1 MHVTPRYKQTL
12 AGIIPN
18 DWEVTT
24 LGEAVDFLDGLRRP
38 VKDSDRARMRGD
50 IPYYGASGVVDY
62 VDNYIF
68 DEDLILLGEDGENI
82 LSRKCRLAFTISGK
96 TWVNN
101 HAHVLRPRP
110 PFVLNYLADFLESR
124 DYAQYNT
131 GTAQPKLNKF
141 VCSRIPVVQ
150 PPLPEQHA
158 IAAALSD
165 ADGLLRCL
173 DLLVAKKRDLKQAS
187 MQELLSGKKRLPG
200 FGEGWVSRRLGD
212 HVTILRNGTNSRAE
226 LDSQGRVRYLHYG
239 DIHGCHEVTLTTDS
253 LPFLPAAKASSLDRL
268 QDGDLIFADASE
280 DIVGVSKSVEIRGSK
295 GAEIVA
301 GLHTIAVRFDKQILA
316 DGFKGYLQHFGPFSN
331 HLRRLAAGTKV
342 LATNRAHIASAE
354 LLLPPLAE
362 QTAIASVLSDMAAE
376 IAALERRRN
385 KMKLLKQ
392 AMMQELLT
400 GRTRLV

>member
-1 MHVTPRYKQTL
+1 MDVTPKYKQTL
-12 AGIIPN
+12 AGVIPN

-50 IPYYGASGVVDY
+50 IPYYGASGIVDY
-62 VDNYIF
+62 VNDYIF

-158 IAAALSD
+158 IAAALLVHHLFCKSCV
-165 ADGLLRCL
+165 GLP
-173 DLLVAKKRDLKQAS
+173 
-187 MQELLSGKKRLPG
+187 E
-200 FGEGWVSRRLGD
+200 
-212 HVTILRNGTNSRAE
+212 
-226 LDSQGRVRYLHYG
+226 
-239 DIHGCHEVTLTTDS
+239 
-253 LPFLPAAKASSLDRL
+253 
-268 QDGDLIFADASE
+268 
-280 DIVGVSKSVEIRGSK
+280 
-295 GAEIVA
+295 
-301 GLHTIAVRFDKQILA
+301 
-316 DGFKGYLQHFGPFSN
+316 
-331 HLRRLAAGTKV
+331 
-342 LATNRAHIASAE
+342 
-354 LLLPPLAE
+354 
-362 QTAIASVLSDMAAE
+362 ASVAS
-376 IAALERRRN
+376 
-385 KMKLLKQ
+385 
-392 AMMQELLT
+392 
-400 GRTRLV
+400 